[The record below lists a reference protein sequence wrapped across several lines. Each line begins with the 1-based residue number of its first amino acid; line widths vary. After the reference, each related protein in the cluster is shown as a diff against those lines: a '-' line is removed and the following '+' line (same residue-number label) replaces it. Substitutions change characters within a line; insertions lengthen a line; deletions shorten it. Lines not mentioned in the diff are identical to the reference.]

1 MAQVFVC
8 LQFIFVYQ
16 VPFKMLIVFLVKIF
30 IGITS
35 KC

>member
-1 MAQVFVC
+1 MAQVFVY

-16 VPFKMLIVFLVKIF
+16 VPFKMLIVFLVKRF